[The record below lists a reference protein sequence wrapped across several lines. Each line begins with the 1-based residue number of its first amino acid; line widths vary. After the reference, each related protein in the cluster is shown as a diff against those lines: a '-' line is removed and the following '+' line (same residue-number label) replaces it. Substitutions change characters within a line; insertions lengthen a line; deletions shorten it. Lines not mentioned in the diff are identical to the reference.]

1 MTSINDFSSVLNSY
15 YNNLNSKNSNSTSDS
30 STESTKNDYSNKT
43 ALGRYVSSVSPDK
56 ADAKTIFTKL
66 SIDLDGDGK
75 TITKN
80 QLDSYVDDAKNKK
93 ISIPDEEMSGLKEL
107 QDNWD
112 TIADGGDSISY
123 SGISK
128 AGHKDALLSMVPDNS
143 NTIDMSHDAA
153 DFKKKINSYLIE
165 SALNTSSD
173 SLSKSDYSSMLK
185 TLLSGTTD
193 ENDDANADLIG
204 KLTNIMASYQSNSTI
219 EEEA

>member
-15 YNNLNSKNSNSTSDS
+15 YSNLSSKSNSSNADS
-30 STESTKNDYSNKT
+30 NTENTKSSYSNAT
-43 ALGRYVSSVSPDK
+43 SLGRYLGSVSSDK

-66 SIDLDGDGK
+66 SVDLGGDGK

-123 SGISK
+123 SSISK
-128 AGHKDALLSMVPDNS
+128 AGYKGTLLSMAPDNS
-143 NTIDMSHDAA
+143 NTIDKSQDAA
-153 DFKKKINSYLIE
+153 DFEASINSYLIN
-165 SALNTSSD
+165 SALGTSTD
-173 SLSKSDYSSMLK
+173 SSSKSDFTSMLK

-204 KLTNIMASYQSNSTI
+204 KLTNIIASYQSNSTI